1 MLKSSERFLRACQ
14 NREVDYPPVWIMRQ
28 AGRAIPEYRAMR
40 EKYSF
45 WQLIK
50 TPELAAKVSLQ
61 PVERFKID
69 ACIIFSDI
77 LVVPAAM
84 GIKVGFSSGVSLSP
98 AIKGRRDVQ
107 KLKRPD
113 VEKSLGYVARAI
125 REVRIA
131 IGDETAVLGFSGA
144 PFTLA
149 AYMIE
154 GESSRLFTRTKT
166 MMLQEPALFFKLSE
180 KISDLVS
187 DYLEMQ
193 IEAGAD
199 AVQIFDTWAG
209 ELAPGDYEHFILPA
223 LQKVIS
229 RVKKKGVP
237 IIYYV
242 NDIGNLLEL
251 ASRSGADV
259 LGVDWRVSLS
269 EVRKR
274 LGAHQ
279 AVQGNLDPH
288 VLMGTE
294 KIIRERVFAMLD
306 ETRGRGHIANLGH
319 GLLPE
324 TPLKSIATFVK
335 SVKEWAQKKK

>member
-1 MLKSSERFLRACQ
+1 MLKSSERFLRTCQ

-28 AGRAIPEYRAMR
+28 AGRALPEYRAMR

-61 PVERFKID
+61 PVERFKMD
-69 ACIIFSDI
+69 ACVIFSDI

-84 GIKVGFSSGVSLSP
+84 GVKVDFDSGVSLSP
-98 AIKGRRDVQ
+98 VIRKKGDVE
-107 KLKRPD
+107 KLKRPE
-113 VEKSLGYVARAI
+113 VEKSLGYVAQTIKNIKA
-125 REVRIA
+125 EV
-131 IGDETAVLGFSGA
+131 GDESAILGFSGA
-144 PFTLA
+144 PFILA

-154 GESSRLFTRTKT
+154 GENSRLFTRTKT
-166 MMLQEPALFFKLSE
+166 MMLREPVLFRKLIGR
-180 KISDLVS
+180 ISDLVS

-209 ELAPGDYEHFILPA
+209 ELAPIDYEHFLLPA
-223 LQKVIS
+223 LQKII
-229 RVKKKGVP
+229 RRAKAKGAPV
-237 IIYYV
+237 IYYV
-242 NDIGNLLEL
+242 NGIGNLLEL
-251 ASRSGADV
+251 AANSGADV
-259 LGVDWRVSLS
+259 LGVDWRIRLS

-274 LGAHQ
+274 LGINQ
-279 AVQGNLDPH
+279 VLQGNLDPLI
-288 VLMGTE
+288 LMGTE
-294 KIIRERVFAMLD
+294 KLIRERVFAMLD

-319 GLLPE
+319 GLLPD

-335 SVKEWAQKKK
+335 SVKEWAHTKK